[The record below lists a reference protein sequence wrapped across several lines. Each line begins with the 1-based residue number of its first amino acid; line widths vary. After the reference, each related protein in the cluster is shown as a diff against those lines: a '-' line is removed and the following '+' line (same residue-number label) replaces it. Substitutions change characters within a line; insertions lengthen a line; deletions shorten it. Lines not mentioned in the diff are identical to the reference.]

1 MLLIVMK
8 TCHTPEGWNRNV
20 YKLFKSCN
28 YSESESDSDSE
39 SDSESENDK
48 KNNCVKGYKHE
59 KYRKILLEEDLLP
72 E

>member
-20 YKLFKSCN
+20 YKLFKSCD
-28 YSESESDSDSE
+28 YSESDSDSD

-48 KNNCVKGYKHE
+48 KNYVKGYKHE